1 MSTEVITALATA
13 LVTLLFTAA
22 GLYLAIKW
30 NMQKYIATQLDAQ
43 DTLRKA
49 ELDPIKKQVDNHIPS
64 TMDKIKNELKADAKE
79 TKSELK
85 ADIRETKSELKADI
99 RGISTKIDAL
109 IIHLISVPH
118 PPHQTCRHRYPT
130 PPTEITPLLVQ

>member
-1 MSTEVITALATA
+1 MSTEVITALAIA

-30 NMQKYIATQLDAQ
+30 NMQKYIARQLDAQ

-79 TKSELK
+79 TKN
-85 ADIRETKSELKADI
+85 ELKADI
-99 RGISTKIDAL
+99 RGVSTKIDAL
-109 IIHLISVPH
+109 LIHLIPPLQPPAKPNDTDT
-118 PPHQTCRHRYPT
+118 PPHQPG
-130 PPTEITPLLVQ
+130 